1 MIDEATER
9 GDRFSHDLPDD
20 QETQPGDGRRRKAL
34 STIRLGV
41 NIDHVATLREARKTT
56 EPDPVTAAMV
66 AEHGGAD
73 QITFHLRE
81 DRRHIQ
87 NRDARLI
94 SELAQTRVN
103 MEMAATTEMQE
114 IALALRPDSV
124 TLVPEKREEVTT
136 EGGLDLLR
144 MSAAAGP
151 IVKSLKEGGITVAAF
166 LNPDHRADQGGRE
179 ARLRRGRDT
188 HGRVRER
195 GDARRSSG
203 RSGRSATRPPRPP
216 STGSRCTRGTASPTT
231 TSARSS
237 RSARSRS
244 STSATASS
252 RGRCSSGSSRRCGRW
267 RRC

>member
-1 MIDEATER
+1 M
-9 GDRFSHDLPDD
+9 
-20 QETQPGDGRRRKAL
+20 

-56 EPDPVTAAMV
+56 EPDPVTAAMA

-136 EGGLDLLR
+136 EGGLDLLKI
-144 MSAAAGP
+144 SAAAGP

-166 LNPDHRADQGGRE
+166 LNPDIAQIKEAAKLGFDAVEIHTGEYANAGKTEVERTLRAIRDAASAIAKHGLKVHAGHGLTYHNVRAIVEIRE
-179 ARLRRGRDT
+179 IEELNIGHSVISRAMFVGIEQAVREMAALLRR
-188 HGRVRER
+188 
-195 GDARRSSG
+195 
-203 RSGRSATRPPRPP
+203 
-216 STGSRCTRGTASPTT
+216 
-231 TSARSS
+231 
-237 RSARSRS
+237 
-244 STSATASS
+244 
-252 RGRCSSGSSRRCGRW
+252 
-267 RRC
+267 

>member
-1 MIDEATER
+1 M
-9 GDRFSHDLPDD
+9 
-20 QETQPGDGRRRKAL
+20 

-41 NIDHVATLREARKTT
+41 NIDHVATLREARKAT

-103 MEMAATTEMQE
+103 MEMAAMTEMQE

-124 TLVPEKREEVTT
+124 TLVPENREEVTT

-144 MSAAAGP
+144 VSDRVIP
-151 IVKSLKEGGITVAAF
+151 ILKTLKEGGIQVAVF
-166 LNPDHRADQGGRE
+166 LNPDQAQIKEAAKLGFDAVEIHTGEYANAGRAEVERT
-179 ARLRRGRDT
+179 LRAIRD
-188 HGRVRER
+188 
-195 GDARRSSG
+195 A
-203 RSGRSATRPPRPP
+203 A
-216 STGSRCTRGTASPTT
+216 
-231 TSARSS
+231 
-237 RSARSRS
+237 
-244 STSATASS
+244 SATAKHGLRVHAGHGLTYHNVRSIVEIAEIEELNIGHSIIS
-252 RGRCSSGSSRRCGRW
+252 RAMFVGIEQAVREMAALLKR
-267 RRC
+267 

>member
-1 MIDEATER
+1 M
-9 GDRFSHDLPDD
+9 
-20 QETQPGDGRRRKAL
+20 

-94 SELAQTRVN
+94 TELAQTRVN

-144 MSAAAGP
+144 VNDKAAP
-151 IVKSLKEGGITVAAF
+151 ILRALKEGGIKVAVF
-166 LNPDHRADQGGRE
+166 LNPDLAQIKEAAKLGFDAVEIHTGEYANAGRTEVERTLRAIRDAASSTAKHGLKVHAGHGLTYHNVRPIVEIRE
-179 ARLRRGRDT
+179 IEELNIGHSIISRAMFVGIEQA
-188 HGRVRER
+188 VREMAALLKR
-195 GDARRSSG
+195 
-203 RSGRSATRPPRPP
+203 
-216 STGSRCTRGTASPTT
+216 
-231 TSARSS
+231 
-237 RSARSRS
+237 
-244 STSATASS
+244 
-252 RGRCSSGSSRRCGRW
+252 
-267 RRC
+267 